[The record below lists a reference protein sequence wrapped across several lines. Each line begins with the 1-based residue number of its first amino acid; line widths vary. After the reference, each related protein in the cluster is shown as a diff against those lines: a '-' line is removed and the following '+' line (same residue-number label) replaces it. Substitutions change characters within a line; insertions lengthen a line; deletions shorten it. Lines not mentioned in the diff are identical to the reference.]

1 VDELNDNGRS
11 PVSGETRLAAVIGD
25 PVRHSLSPC
34 LMNAA
39 FAETGLDW
47 TCVAME
53 VPEGQASGALDGMRA
68 MGIGGLSVTMPHKA
82 AVASGVDDLT
92 AGARA
97 LGAVNCIVPDG
108 DRLVGHNTDGA
119 GFLDGLR
126 HDSGLDVTGLRCVV
140 LGAGG
145 AARAVVHAL
154 GLAGAAD
161 VAVANRTAGRALR
174 VAELAGAAGH
184 ALESSSVG
192 GAVAGA
198 DLVVNATSLGMAGS
212 EAGHPVDP
220 DLVAAGAV
228 VVDLIYHPAQSAWLA
243 ALRGRGV
250 EAHNGLSMLV
260 HQAAH
265 AFTLWTGVEAP
276 VAAMDAAA
284 RAALARR

>member
-1 VDELNDNGRS
+1 M
-11 PVSGETRLAAVIGD
+11 
-25 PVRHSLSPC
+25 SPC

-47 TCVAME
+47 TCVALE
-53 VPEGQASGALDGMRA
+53 VPEGRASGALEGMRA
-68 MGIGGLSVTMPHKA
+68 LGIGGLSVTMPHKA
-82 AVASGVDDLT
+82 AVASGVDDLASG
-92 AGARA
+92 AGA
-97 LGAVNCIVPDG
+97 LGVVNCVVPDG

-126 HDSGLDVTGLRCVV
+126 HDAGLDVAGRRAVV

-154 GLAGAAD
+154 GLAGAVE
-161 VAVANRTAGRALR
+161 VAVANRSAGRA
-174 VAELAGAAGH
+174 VTAAELAGAAGR
-184 ALESSSVG
+184 ALELSSLRD
-192 GAVAGA
+192 AVAGA
-198 DLVVNATSLGMAGS
+198 DLVVNATSVGMAGS
-212 EAGHPVDP
+212 GAGHPVDP
-220 DLVAAGAV
+220 DLVATGAV
-228 VVDLIYHPAQSAWLA
+228 AVDLIYHPAETAWLA

-260 HQAAH
+260 YQAAH

-284 RAALARR
+284 RAALTRR